1 MCAPASK
8 TGLNVS
14 ITSFVITVPFVQ
26 TTLPSTSLTSSAR
39 TRPAIR
45 SNKLNFFLNLKRKP
59 QLFKSLKYKEDSQ
72 I

>member
-26 TTLPSTSLTSSAR
+26 TTLPSISLTSSAR

-45 SNKLNFFLNLKRKP
+45 SNKLNFFLNLKRP
-59 QLFKSLKYKEDSQ
+59 ALAKS
-72 I
+72 